1 MMSLMYNPKCN
12 SVFFYVPKD
21 YTVGPISDYPDD
33 TQESRLHSFI
43 VKNGIFEE
51 EEEEEILI

>member
-51 EEEEEILI
+51 EEEILI